1 MSLRKRCSLAV
12 RPYRADRETDLLDCP
27 KSPRCPHPWYY
38 DFRVNGRRYRAST
51 ETSDKHRA
59 RDIEARE
66 RARILAGRH
75 GIRRQPDITFR
86 EFARVYLR
94 DHAEL
99 HKRSVERDREIIKT
113 LDRFFGSVLLHEL
126 TAHRIEQFK
135 RDRLQGT
142 WRAHKQRQRRAQP
155 VRPATV
161 NRELDTLKSILS
173 KAVEWGRLVESPA
186 RHIKRLRIDNRRT
199 RILSMDEQRRLLQA
213 CQGKIRAIVAMA
225 LFTGARIGELLTL
238 RWDQCDQ
245 REIVFLNTKNG
256 KVRRLPMS
264 PTLRAILQ
272 EQPQVTDYVFA
283 NPRTQEPYTAITA
296 SFRRALARA
305 KIDAAEVTVHTL
317 RHTALSRMI
326 AAGYDDYTV
335 MEISGH
341 SSTRMLA
348 RYMHPT
354 TDRKIAALED
364 GFVVTQWSQWPDL
377 GHAPGSHRH
386 GKAPVSVRRTR
397 VRGGGPHG
405 TRTHDLRVA
414 NAALSQLS

>member
-1 MSLRKRCSLAV
+1 M
-12 RPYRADRETDLLDCP
+12 
-27 KSPRCPHPWYY
+27 
-38 DFRVNGRRYRAST
+38 
-51 ETSDKHRA
+51 
-59 RDIEARE
+59 
-66 RARILAGRH
+66 
-75 GIRRQPDITFR
+75 
-86 EFARVYLR
+86 
-94 DHAEL
+94 
-99 HKRSVERDREIIKT
+99 
-113 LDRFFGSVLLHEL
+113 
-126 TAHRIEQFK
+126 
-135 RDRLQGT
+135 
-142 WRAHKQRQRRAQP
+142 
-155 VRPATV
+155 
-161 NRELDTLKSILS
+161 
-173 KAVEWGRLVESPA
+173 
-186 RHIKRLRIDNRRT
+186 
-199 RILSMDEQRRLLQA
+199 
-213 CQGKIRAIVAMA
+213 
-225 LFTGARIGELLTL
+225 
-238 RWDQCDQ
+238 
-245 REIVFLNTKNG
+245 FLNTKNG

-386 GKAPVSVRRTR
+386 GKATVSVRRKR

>member
-1 MSLRKRCSLAV
+1 M
-12 RPYRADRETDLLDCP
+12 
-27 KSPRCPHPWYY
+27 
-38 DFRVNGRRYRAST
+38 
-51 ETSDKHRA
+51 
-59 RDIEARE
+59 
-66 RARILAGRH
+66 
-75 GIRRQPDITFR
+75 
-86 EFARVYLR
+86 
-94 DHAEL
+94 
-99 HKRSVERDREIIKT
+99 
-113 LDRFFGSVLLHEL
+113 
-126 TAHRIEQFK
+126 
-135 RDRLQGT
+135 
-142 WRAHKQRQRRAQP
+142 
-155 VRPATV
+155 